1 MKLYLYR
8 FPSIIDPDQGANT
21 SVSVVED
28 SATEALPSFIT
39 FTNTSLAIYPTL
51 TT

>member
-28 SATEALPSFIT
+28 SATGALPSFIT